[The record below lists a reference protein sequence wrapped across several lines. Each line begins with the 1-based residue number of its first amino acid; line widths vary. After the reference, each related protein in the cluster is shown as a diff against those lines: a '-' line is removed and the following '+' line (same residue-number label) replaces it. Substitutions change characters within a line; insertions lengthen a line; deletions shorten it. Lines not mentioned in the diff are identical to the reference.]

1 MHVLCARNPEESV
14 CGGEVAG
21 FDGGGLMSGFFE
33 LGGNLNRRQS
43 RDLLR
48 LRVLLRDN
56 YGVCEVLITIFA
68 LHWSAFEPFAQ
79 SFKAYYSVVG
89 LVPLLFL

>member
-1 MHVLCARNPEESV
+1 MHVLCARNTKESV
-14 CGGEVAG
+14 CGGKVAS
-21 FDGGGLMSGFFE
+21 FHGGGLMGGFFE

-56 YGVCEVLITIFA
+56 YRVCEVLIAIFA
-68 LHWSAFEPFAQ
+68 LQWSAFEPFAQ
-79 SFKAYYSVVG
+79 SLEAYYSVVG

>member
-1 MHVLCARNPEESV
+1 MHVLCTRDTEESV

-21 FDGGGLMSGFFE
+21 FNGGGLMGGFFE

-48 LRVLLRDN
+48 LRVLLRDD
-56 YGVCEVLITIFA
+56 YGVCKVLIAIFA
-68 LHWSAFEPFAQ
+68 LHWSDFEPFA
-79 SFKAYYSVVG
+79 
-89 LVPLLFL
+89 

>member
-21 FDGGGLMSGFFE
+21 FDGGGLMGRFFE

-48 LRVLLRDN
+48 LRVLFRDD
-56 YGVCEVLITIFA
+56 YRVCEVLIAIFA
-68 LHWSAFEPFAQ
+68 LHWSAIEPFAQ
-79 SFKAYYSVVG
+79 SFETYYSVVG
-89 LVPLLFL
+89 LVPLLLL